1 MKGKI
6 NSNMKH
12 TISKFL
18 ALAMCLIM
26 LFSFIPAQT
35 ASADSG
41 DTVTIESQTN
51 SAFDYLEY
59 KSNGKWKDLNTPK
72 HWIESTGQVCY
83 CIEHTDGNPHGA
95 TYTAT
100 TPSSV
105 FGANTLAGLQ
115 TILMYGYPC
124 NTPEGFT
131 EDEARQATANAIRFW
146 LSENGEPG
154 SYSFTN
160 RKTHPDYI
168 RAKTGY
174 EHVLTWA
181 DELLQMARNKTPL
194 NHSIEFTPASLTL
207 TKSGDTYSG
216 KTTVKLTNIN
226 SGYTL
231 DTSGLPSGVT
241 VSGYTGR
248 KGEQLTITAPL
259 SAAGRTFTISATGK
273 DTRSLDNITAY
284 VPSNN
289 SLQKIFLCATTAQVV
304 ATASFGV
311 NTPALG
317 ALKIKKVGD
326 DSTPLAG
333 VKFGI
338 YHDANCSQRV
348 AEVTTGNDGTVTVS
362 DLDAGT
368 YYVKE
373 LSTVRPYVV
382 DGLTHSVI
390 VKVSETAT
398 LELENETAKGAI
410 RVKKTAYV
418 LAGTTATATE
428 YGQLHSPKYEVT
440 GLPGCTF
447 VVKNSSGTVVATL
460 ITDESGIAE
469 TPLLPF
475 GTYTVQETATVAG
488 YDLDEAIYTVTL
500 AYQDQ
505 NTPIVYQEVTATNKR
520 IPGSVKIKKTC
531 EFFDTTTMTFKV
543 GPLEGAVF
551 GLYTAETIK
560 MIPKN
565 TLVDLLTT
573 DANGVATSVTTLPFG
588 KYYLKELKVPD
599 ETIHLIEESF
609 PVTVSGANTQYF
621 TNPIA
626 NERFKGNIAIWKEDE
641 YNPGRMLEGAQ
652 YEIKDAEGLLYD
664 TMTTDH
670 DGYACSIDLPVG
682 TYYVKEVV
690 PPAGFILS
698 DEVIEVEIT
707 TDNKATIVFERT
719 NDQTHIVLKKTDL
732 TTGKPV
738 YEAYIE
744 IKNSKGEIIFDEE
757 TDLNGEIIL
766 YELPADTYTFKE
778 TVAAEGFT
786 LNPET
791 FTFTVDYYGNI
802 TGTTHITDEPI
813 CLQINKIN
821 LYTGQPFANVEFRLV
836 DSNGQT
842 VRTVPY
848 GSKPTTQ
855 PTASPTPTPENP
867 GEEAT
872 KPPVEEEVHKR
883 VTPEHS
889 VVPEEE
895 AAAEYTEVG
904 GFRVWAKDGEDTF
917 FTDENGFVEFRYL
930 PADTYTLEEVLPEG
944 YTGQEVISFTL
955 TDHDGVSDP
964 KVVTVENCPSG
975 LKIMKVDAKSGNPL
989 AGAGFCI
996 KVMGKDDFEIL
1007 KFRKEADGSFF
1018 CDPNGTTTD
1027 MITDGTGELTIY
1039 GLPLG
1044 TVWIEESITPDGYFP
1059 ISAQKVELTNEHT
1072 LSNPFVIRIDNH
1084 KFVKLGMDSDWWE
1097 FPALCGG
1104 VLFLLGGLAA
1114 AVIVV
1119 AKKRKRL
1126 REEA

>member
-1 MKGKI
+1 MKRTLLKL
-6 NSNMKH
+6 
-12 TISKFL
+12 L
-18 ALAMCLIM
+18 ALSLCLIT
-26 LFSFIPAQT
+26 LFSFMPAQT

-59 KSNGKWKDLNTPK
+59 YSNGKWKDLNTPK

-100 TPSSV
+100 PPSSV
-105 FGANTLAGLQ
+105 FSTSTLQGLQ

-124 NTPEGFT
+124 NTPDGFT

-160 RKTHPDYI
+160 RKTHPNAI

-181 DELLQMARNKTPL
+181 DELLQMARDHKTL
-194 NHSIEFTPASLTL
+194 SHSIEFTPSALTL
-207 TKSGDTYSG
+207 TKSGSNFTG

-231 DTSGLPSGVT
+231 DTSALPSGVT
-241 VSGYTGR
+241 VTGYTGT
-248 KGEQLTITAPL
+248 KSEQLTITAPA
-259 SAAGRTFTISATGK
+259 SAAGKTFTISATGK

-284 VPSNN
+284 VPSNS

-338 YHDANCSQRV
+338 YKDANCSQKV
-348 AEVTTGNDGTVTVS
+348 TEVTTGNDGTVTVS

-382 DGLTHSVI
+382 DGLVHSVI
-390 VKVSETAT
+390 VVVSETTT
-398 LELENETAKGAI
+398 LELENETAKSAI
-410 RVKKTAYV
+410 RVLKTAYV
-418 LAGTTATATE
+418 LTGTTASNTE
-428 YGQLHSPKYEVT
+428 YGQLHSPKYEVK
-440 GLPGCTF
+440 GLPGCVF
-447 VVKNSSGTVVATL
+447 EVKDSTGKVVATL
-460 ITDESGIAE
+460 TTDETGTAE

-475 GTYTVQETATVAG
+475 GTYTVQEIATVTG
-488 YDLDEAIYTVTL
+488 YDLDASIYTVTL
-500 AYQDQ
+500 AYKDQ
-505 NTPIVYQEVTATNKR
+505 NTPIVYAEVSATNKR
-520 IPGSVKIKKTC
+520 IPGSIKIKKTC
-531 EFFDTTTMTFKV
+531 EFFDTETMTFKV
-543 GPLEGAVF
+543 GPLAGAVF
-551 GLYTAETIK
+551 GVYTAETIK
-560 MIPKN
+560 VIPKN
-565 TLVDLLTT
+565 TLVDILTT
-573 DANGVATSVTTLPFG
+573 DENGVATSVTTLPFG
-588 KYYLKELKVPD
+588 KYYLKELKAPD

-609 PVTVSGANTQYF
+609 LVTVSGANTQYF
-621 TNPIA
+621 KNPIE
-626 NERFKGNIAIWKEDE
+626 NERFKGNIAIWKEDDS
-641 YNPGRMLEGAQ
+641 NPGRMLEGAQ
-652 YEIKDAEGLLYD
+652 YEIRDKDGLLYC
-664 TMTTDH
+664 TMTTDK

-719 NDQTHIVLKKTDL
+719 NEQTHIVLKKTDF

-738 YEAYIE
+738 YEAFYE
-744 IKNSKGEIIFDEE
+744 IKNSKGEVVFEGE

-766 YELPADTYTFKE
+766 YELPADTYTFTE

-786 LNPET
+786 LSPET
-791 FTFTVDYYGNI
+791 FTFTVDYHGNI
-802 TGTTHITDEPI
+802 TGTTDITDEPT
-813 CLQINKIN
+813 CLQLNKLN
-821 LYTGQPFANVEFRLV
+821 LYTGKPFTGVEFRLV
-836 DSNGQT
+836 DSDGQT
-842 VRTVPY
+842 VRTVLY
-848 GSKPTTQ
+848 
-855 PTASPTPTPENP
+855 TPEPEILVKANA
-867 GEEAT
+867 EAAT
-872 KPPVEEEVHKR
+872 API
-883 VTPEHS
+883 PEHS
-889 VVPEEE
+889 
-895 AAAEYTEVG
+895 
-904 GFRVWAKDGEDTF
+904 FRVWAKDGEDTF

-930 PADTYTLEEVLPEG
+930 PVGTYTLEEVYPTGYIGPEVV
-944 YTGQEVISFTL
+944 TFTL
-955 TDHDGVSDP
+955 TDKDGVSSP
-964 KVVTVENCPSG
+964 KIVNVENCPTG
-975 LKIMKVDAKSGNPL
+975 LKIIKVDAKSGNPL
-989 AGAGFCI
+989 AGAGFCL
-996 KVMGKDDFEIL
+996 KVKGESDFEIL
-1007 KFRKEADGSFF
+1007 KLRKEADGSFF
-1018 CDPNGTTTD
+1018 YDPKGTITD
-1027 MITDGTGELTIY
+1027 MITDGTGELVIY

-1044 TVWIEESITPDGYFP
+1044 EVWIEETVTPDGYFP
-1059 ISAQKVELTNEHT
+1059 ISAQKVELTRENTNSEPLT
-1072 LSNPFVIRIDNH
+1072 FRIENH

-1097 FPALCGG
+1097 FPALCSG
-1104 VLFLLGGLAA
+1104 VLLLLGGLVAA
-1114 AVIVV
+1114 AIIV

>member
-1 MKGKI
+1 MKAIRKL
-6 NSNMKH
+6 
-12 TISKFL
+12 L
-18 ALAMCLIM
+18 ALALCLIT

-59 KSNGKWKDLNTPK
+59 YSNGKWKDLNTPK

-95 TYTAT
+95 TYTAAP
-100 TPSSV
+100 PSSV
-105 FGANTLAGLQ
+105 FSTNTLQGLQ

-124 NTPEGFT
+124 NTPDGFT

-160 RKTHPDYI
+160 RKTHPNAI
-168 RAKTGY
+168 RAKKGY

-181 DELLQMARNKTPL
+181 DELLQMARDKKTL
-194 NHSIEFTPASLTL
+194 SHSIEFTPSALTL
-207 TKSGDTYSG
+207 TKSGSNFTG

-241 VSGYTGR
+241 VTGYTGT
-248 KGEQLTITAPL
+248 KSEQLTITAPA
-259 SAAGRTFTISATGK
+259 SAAGKTFTISATGK

-284 VPSNN
+284 VPSNS

-338 YHDANCSQRV
+338 YKDANCSQKV
-348 AEVTTGNDGTVTVS
+348 TEVTTGNDGTATVS
-362 DLDAGT
+362 ELDAGT

-373 LSTVRPYVV
+373 LSTVKPYVV
-382 DGLTHSVI
+382 DGLVHSVI
-390 VKVSETAT
+390 VVVSETTT

-410 RVKKTAYV
+410 RVLKTAYV
-418 LAGTTATATE
+418 LTGTTASNTE
-428 YGQLHSPKYEVT
+428 YGQLHSPKYEVK
-440 GLPGCTF
+440 GLPGCVF
-447 VVKNSSGTVVATL
+447 VVKNADGTVVATL
-460 ITDESGIAE
+460 TTDETGVAE

-475 GTYTVQETATVAG
+475 GTYTVQETATVTG
-488 YDLDEAIYTVTL
+488 DDLDASIYTVTI
-500 AYQDQ
+500 AYKDQ
-505 NTPIVYQEVTATNKR
+505 NTPIVYAEVSANNKR

-531 EFFDTTTMTFKV
+531 EFFDTETMTFKV
-543 GPLEGAVF
+543 GPLAGAVF
-551 GLYTAETIK
+551 GLYTAENISV
-560 MIPKN
+560 IPKN

-573 DANGVATSVTTLPFG
+573 DENGVATSVTTLPFG

-621 TNPIA
+621 KNPIE
-626 NERFKGNIAIWKEDE
+626 NERFKGNIAIWKEDDS
-641 YNPGRMLEGAQ
+641 NPGRMLEGAQ
-652 YEIKDAEGLLYD
+652 YEIRDKDGLLYC
-664 TMTTDH
+664 TMTTDK

-707 TDNKATIVFERT
+707 TDDKATIVFERT
-719 NDQTHIVLKKTDL
+719 NEQTHIVLHKTDL

-738 YEAYIE
+738 YEAV
-744 IKNSKGEIIFDEE
+744 IKITNSEGKVIFEDT

-766 YELPADTYTFKE
+766 YELPADTYTFQE
-778 TVAAEGFT
+778 TVAADGFT

-802 TGTTHITDEPI
+802 TGTTEITDEPI
-813 CLQINKIN
+813 CLQINKVN

-836 DSNGQT
+836 DSEGQT
-842 VRTVPY
+842 VRTVLY
-848 GSKPTTQ
+848 
-855 PTASPTPTPENP
+855 TPEP
-867 GEEAT
+867 
-872 KPPVEEEVHKR
+872 
-883 VTPEHS
+883 
-889 VVPEEE
+889 EE
-895 AAAEYTEVG
+895 AAGEEVVKRGPASEEAPAEEAAEEPVAVTTR
-904 GFRVWAKDGEDTF
+904 FRVWAKDGEDTF

-930 PADTYTLEEVLPEG
+930 PAGTYTLEEVYPTG
-944 YTGQEVISFTL
+944 YIGPEVITFTL
-955 TDHDGVSDP
+955 TDKDGVSSP
-964 KVVTVENCPSG
+964 KVVTVENCPTG
-975 LKIMKVDAKSGNPL
+975 LKIIKVDAKSGNPL
-989 AGAGFCI
+989 AGAGFCLKI
-996 KVMGKDDFEIL
+996 KGETDFEIL
-1007 KFRKEADGSFF
+1007 KLRKEKDGSYFY
-1018 CDPNGTTTD
+1018 DPNGSVTD
-1027 MITDGTGELTIY
+1027 MITDGTGEIVIY

-1059 ISAQKVELTNEHT
+1059 ISAQKVELTRENTNSEPLT
-1072 LSNPFVIRIDNH
+1072 FRIENH

-1104 VLFLLGGLAA
+1104 VLLLLGGLVAA
-1114 AVIVV
+1114 AIIV

>member
-1 MKGKI
+1 MKR
-6 NSNMKH
+6 
-12 TISKFL
+12 TITRFL
-18 ALAMCLIM
+18 ALALCLST
-26 LFSFIPAQT
+26 LLSFAPAL
-35 ASADSG
+35 ASADTG
-41 DTVTIESQTN
+41 ETKATVEIESQTN

-59 KSNGKWKDLNTPK
+59 YSGGKWKDLNTPK
-72 HWIESTGQVCY
+72 HWIKSTGQVCY
-83 CIEHTDGNPHGA
+83 CIEHTDGNPHSD
-95 TYTAT
+95 TYSPAA
-100 TPSSV
+100 PSSV
-105 FGANTLAGLQ
+105 FGTNTLAGLQ

-124 NTPEGFT
+124 NTPDGFT

-160 RKTHPDYI
+160 RKTHPDAI
-168 RAKTGY
+168 RAKKGY

-181 DELLQMARNKTPL
+181 DELLQMARDKKKLSHN
-194 NHSIEFTPASLTL
+194 IEFTPASLTL
-207 TKSGDTYSG
+207 SKSGDNFTG

-231 DTSGLPSGVT
+231 DTSGLPTGVT
-241 VSGYTGR
+241 VTGYTGN
-248 KGEQLTITAPL
+248 KTEQLTITAPM
-259 SAAGRTFTISATGK
+259 SAAGKTFTISATGK

-284 VPSNN
+284 IPSND

-326 DSTPLAG
+326 DSKPLAG

-338 YHDANCSQRV
+338 YKDANCSQKV
-348 AEVTTGNDGTVTVS
+348 KEVTTGSDGTVTVNE
-362 DLDAGT
+362 LDAGT

-373 LSTVRPYVV
+373 LSTVKPYVV

-398 LELENETAKGAI
+398 LELENETAKGA
-410 RVKKTAYV
+410 VKITKTAYV
-418 LAGTTATATE
+418 LTGTTATATE
-428 YGQLHSPKYEVT
+428 YGQLHSPKYEVK
-440 GLPGCTF
+440 GLPGCEF
-447 VVKNSSGTVVATL
+447 EVKDSSGTVIAT
-460 ITDESGIAE
+460 IISDENGIAE
-469 TPLLPF
+469 TGLLPF
-475 GTYTVQETATVAG
+475 GTYTIQETKTVAG
-488 YDLDEAIYTVTL
+488 YDLDPSIYTVTL
-500 AYQDQ
+500 AYKDQ
-505 NTPIVYQEVTATNKR
+505 NTPIVYAEQSISNKR

-531 EFFDTTTMTFKV
+531 EFFDTETMTFKK

-609 PVTVSGANTQYF
+609 PVTVAGANSDYF
-621 TNPIA
+621 KKPIE
-626 NERFKGNIAIWKEDE
+626 NERFKGNIAIWKEDDS
-641 YNPGRMLEGAQ
+641 NPRRMLEGAQ
-652 YEIKDAEGLLYD
+652 YEIRDKNGLLYD
-664 TMTTDH
+664 TMTTDK

-682 TYYVKEVV
+682 KYYVQEIV
-690 PPAGFILS
+690 PPPGFVLS
-698 DEVIEVEIT
+698 DEIIEAEIT

-719 NDQTHIVLKKTDL
+719 NEQTHVVLKKTDL
-732 TTGKPV
+732 TTGKPI
-738 YEAYIE
+738 YEAV
-744 IKNSKGEIIFDEE
+744 IKITNSAGKVIFEDT

-766 YELPADTYTFKE
+766 YELPADTYTFQE
-778 TVAAEGFT
+778 TVAADGFT

-791 FTFTVDYYGNI
+791 FTFSVDFHGVI
-802 TGTTHITDEPI
+802 TGTTDITDEPI

-842 VRTVPY
+842 VRTIPY
-848 GSKPTTQ
+848 SEVSSH
-855 PTASPTPTPENP
+855 TASSEQP
-867 GEEAT
+867 GKEEADN
-872 KPPVEEEVHKR
+872 PPIEEAETPKR
-883 VTPEHS
+883 GHAAAEAPT
-889 VVPEEE
+889 EE
-895 AAAEYTEVG
+895 AAEDLIATTAN
-904 GFRVWAKDGEDTF
+904 FRVWAKDGGDTF

-930 PADTYTLEEVLPEG
+930 PAGTYTLEEIYPTGYIGPEVV
-944 YTGQEVISFTL
+944 TFTL
-955 TDHDGVSDP
+955 TDRDGISNP
-964 KVVTVENCPSG
+964 KIVTLENCPTG
-975 LKIMKVDAKSGNPL
+975 LKIIKVDAKSGNPL
-989 AGAGFCI
+989 AGAGFCL
-996 KVMGKDDFEIL
+996 KVKGESDFEIL
-1007 KFRKEADGSFF
+1007 KLRKEADGSFF
-1018 CDPNGTTTD
+1018 YDPNGSITD
-1027 MITDGTGELTIY
+1027 MITDGTGELVIY

-1044 TVWIEESITPDGYFP
+1044 EIWIEETVTPDGYFP
-1059 ISAQKVELTNEHT
+1059 ISAQKVELTRENTNSEPLT
-1072 LSNPFVIRIDNH
+1072 FRIENH

-1097 FPALCGG
+1097 FPALCSG
-1104 VLFLLGGLAA
+1104 VLLLLGGLVVAA
-1114 AVIVV
+1114 IIV

>member
-1 MKGKI
+1 MKAIRKL
-6 NSNMKH
+6 
-12 TISKFL
+12 L
-18 ALAMCLIM
+18 ALALCLIT

-59 KSNGKWKDLNTPK
+59 YSNGKWKDLNTPK

-95 TYTAT
+95 TYTAAP
-100 TPSSV
+100 PSSV
-105 FGANTLAGLQ
+105 FSTNTLQGLQ

-124 NTPEGFT
+124 NTPDGFT

-160 RKTHPDYI
+160 RKTHPNAI
-168 RAKTGY
+168 RAKKGY

-181 DELLQMARNKTPL
+181 DELLQMARDKKTL
-194 NHSIEFTPASLTL
+194 SHSIEFTPSALTL
-207 TKSGDTYSG
+207 TKSGSNFTG

-241 VSGYTGR
+241 VTGYTGT
-248 KGEQLTITAPL
+248 KSEQLTITAPA
-259 SAAGRTFTISATGK
+259 SAAGKTFTISATGK

-284 VPSNN
+284 VPSNS

-338 YHDANCSQRV
+338 YKDANCSQKV
-348 AEVTTGNDGTVTVS
+348 TEVTTGNDGTATVS
-362 DLDAGT
+362 ELDAGT

-373 LSTVRPYVV
+373 LSTVKPYVV
-382 DGLTHSVI
+382 DGLVHSVI
-390 VKVSETAT
+390 VVVSETTT

-410 RVKKTAYV
+410 RVLKTAYV
-418 LAGTTATATE
+418 LTGTTASNTE
-428 YGQLHSPKYEVT
+428 YGQLHSPKYEVK
-440 GLPGCTF
+440 GLPGCVF
-447 VVKNSSGTVVATL
+447 VVKNADGTVVATL
-460 ITDESGIAE
+460 TTDETGVAE

-475 GTYTVQETATVAG
+475 GTYTVQETATVTG
-488 YDLDEAIYTVTL
+488 YDLDASIYTVTI
-500 AYQDQ
+500 AYKDQ
-505 NTPIVYQEVTATNKR
+505 NTPIVYAEVSANNKR

-531 EFFDTTTMTFKV
+531 EFFDTETMTFKV
-543 GPLEGAVF
+543 GPLAGAVF
-551 GLYTAETIK
+551 GLYTAENISV
-560 MIPKN
+560 IPKN

-573 DANGVATSVTTLPFG
+573 DENGVATSVTTLPFG

-621 TNPIA
+621 KNPIE
-626 NERFKGNIAIWKEDE
+626 NERFKGNIAIWKEDDS
-641 YNPGRMLEGAQ
+641 NPGRMLEGAQ
-652 YEIKDAEGLLYD
+652 YEIRDKDGLLYC
-664 TMTTDH
+664 TMTTDK

-707 TDNKATIVFERT
+707 TDDKATIVFERT
-719 NDQTHIVLKKTDL
+719 NEQTHIVLHKTDL

-738 YEAYIE
+738 YEAV
-744 IKNSKGEIIFDEE
+744 IKITNSEGKVIFEDT

-766 YELPADTYTFKE
+766 YELPADTYTFQE
-778 TVAAEGFT
+778 TVAADGFT

-802 TGTTHITDEPI
+802 TGTTEITDEPI
-813 CLQINKIN
+813 CLQINKVN

-836 DSNGQT
+836 DSEGQT
-842 VRTVPY
+842 VRTVLY
-848 GSKPTTQ
+848 
-855 PTASPTPTPENP
+855 TPEP
-867 GEEAT
+867 
-872 KPPVEEEVHKR
+872 
-883 VTPEHS
+883 
-889 VVPEEE
+889 EE
-895 AAAEYTEVG
+895 AAGEEVVKRGPASEEAPAEEAAEEPVAVTTR
-904 GFRVWAKDGEDTF
+904 FRVWAKDGEDTF

-930 PADTYTLEEVLPEG
+930 PAGTYTLEEVYPTG
-944 YTGQEVISFTL
+944 YIGPEVITFTL
-955 TDHDGVSDP
+955 TDKDGVSSP
-964 KVVTVENCPSG
+964 KVVTVENCPTG
-975 LKIMKVDAKSGNPL
+975 LKIIKVDAKSGNPL
-989 AGAGFCI
+989 AGAGFCLKI
-996 KVMGKDDFEIL
+996 KGETDFEIL
-1007 KFRKEADGSFF
+1007 KLRKEKDGSYFY
-1018 CDPNGTTTD
+1018 DPNGSVTD
-1027 MITDGTGELTIY
+1027 MITDGTGEIVIY

-1059 ISAQKVELTNEHT
+1059 ISAQKVELTRENTNSEPLT
-1072 LSNPFVIRIDNH
+1072 FRIENH

-1104 VLFLLGGLAA
+1104 VLLLLGGLVAA
-1114 AVIVV
+1114 AIIV

>member
-1 MKGKI
+1 MKAIRKL
-6 NSNMKH
+6 
-12 TISKFL
+12 L
-18 ALAMCLIM
+18 ALALCLIT

-59 KSNGKWKDLNTPK
+59 YSNGKWKDLNTPK

-95 TYTAT
+95 TYTAAP
-100 TPSSV
+100 PSSV
-105 FGANTLAGLQ
+105 FSTNTLQGLQ

-124 NTPEGFT
+124 NTPDGFT

-160 RKTHPDYI
+160 RKTHPNAI
-168 RAKTGY
+168 RAKKGY

-181 DELLQMARNKTPL
+181 DELLQMARDKKTL
-194 NHSIEFTPASLTL
+194 SHSIEFTPSALTL
-207 TKSGDTYSG
+207 TKSGSNFTG

-241 VSGYTGR
+241 VTGYTGT
-248 KGEQLTITAPL
+248 KSEQLTITAPA
-259 SAAGRTFTISATGK
+259 SAAGKTFTISATGK

-284 VPSNN
+284 VPSNS

-338 YHDANCSQRV
+338 YKDANCSQKV
-348 AEVTTGNDGTVTVS
+348 TEVTTGNDGTATVS
-362 DLDAGT
+362 ELDAGT

-373 LSTVRPYVV
+373 LSTVKPYVV
-382 DGLTHSVI
+382 DGLVHSVI
-390 VKVSETAT
+390 VVVSETTT

-410 RVKKTAYV
+410 RVLKTAYV
-418 LAGTTATATE
+418 LTGTTASNTE
-428 YGQLHSPKYEVT
+428 YGQLHSPKYEVK
-440 GLPGCTF
+440 GLPGCVF
-447 VVKNSSGTVVATL
+447 VVKNADGTVVATL
-460 ITDESGIAE
+460 TTDETGVAE

-475 GTYTVQETATVAG
+475 GTYTVQETATVTG
-488 YDLDEAIYTVTL
+488 YDLDASIYTVTI
-500 AYQDQ
+500 AYKDQ
-505 NTPIVYQEVTATNKR
+505 NTPIVYAEVSANNKR

-531 EFFDTTTMTFKV
+531 EFFDTETMTFKV
-543 GPLEGAVF
+543 GPLAGAVF
-551 GLYTAETIK
+551 GLYTAENISV
-560 MIPKN
+560 IPKN

-573 DANGVATSVTTLPFG
+573 DENGVATSVTTLPFG

-621 TNPIA
+621 KNPIE
-626 NERFKGNIAIWKEDE
+626 NERFKGNIAIWKEDDS
-641 YNPGRMLEGAQ
+641 NPGRMLEGAQ
-652 YEIKDAEGLLYD
+652 YEIRDKDGLLYC
-664 TMTTDH
+664 TMTTDK

-707 TDNKATIVFERT
+707 TDDKATIVFERT
-719 NDQTHIVLKKTDL
+719 NEQTHIVLHKTDL

-738 YEAYIE
+738 YEAV
-744 IKNSKGEIIFDEE
+744 IKITNSEGKVIFEDT

-766 YELPADTYTFKE
+766 YELPADTYTFQE
-778 TVAAEGFT
+778 TVAADGFT

-802 TGTTHITDEPI
+802 TGTTEITDEPI
-813 CLQINKIN
+813 CLQINKVN

-836 DSNGQT
+836 DSEGQT
-842 VRTVPY
+842 VRTVLY
-848 GSKPTTQ
+848 
-855 PTASPTPTPENP
+855 TPEP
-867 GEEAT
+867 
-872 KPPVEEEVHKR
+872 
-883 VTPEHS
+883 
-889 VVPEEE
+889 EE
-895 AAAEYTEVG
+895 AAGEEVVKRGPASEEAPAEEAAEEPVAVTTR
-904 GFRVWAKDGEDTF
+904 FRVWAKDGEDTF

-930 PADTYTLEEVLPEG
+930 PAGTYTLEEVYPTG
-944 YTGQEVISFTL
+944 YIGPKVITFTL
-955 TDHDGVSDP
+955 TDKDGVSSP
-964 KVVTVENCPSG
+964 KVVTVENCPTG
-975 LKIMKVDAKSGNPL
+975 LKIIKVDAKSGNPL
-989 AGAGFCI
+989 AGAGFCLKI
-996 KVMGKDDFEIL
+996 KGETDFEIL
-1007 KFRKEADGSFF
+1007 KLRKEKDGSYFY
-1018 CDPNGTTTD
+1018 DPNGSVTD
-1027 MITDGTGELTIY
+1027 MITDGTGEIVIY

-1059 ISAQKVELTNEHT
+1059 ISAQKVELTRENTNSEPLT
-1072 LSNPFVIRIDNH
+1072 FRIENH

-1104 VLFLLGGLAA
+1104 VLLLLGGLVAA
-1114 AVIVV
+1114 AIIV

>member
-1 MKGKI
+1 MKATKKLI
-6 NSNMKH
+6 
-12 TISKFL
+12 
-18 ALAMCLIM
+18 ALLLCTLMLIA
-26 LFSFIPAQT
+26 FVPAA

-59 KSNGKWKDLNTPK
+59 YSNGKWKDLNTPK

-95 TYTAT
+95 TYTAAP
-100 TPSSV
+100 PSSV
-105 FGANTLAGLQ
+105 FSTNTLQGLQ

-124 NTPEGFT
+124 NTPDGFT

-160 RKTHPDYI
+160 RKTHPNAI
-168 RAKTGY
+168 RAKKGY

-181 DELLQMARNKTPL
+181 DELLQMARDKKTL
-194 NHSIEFTPASLTL
+194 SHSIEFTPSALTL
-207 TKSGDTYSG
+207 TKSGSNFTG

-241 VSGYTGR
+241 VTGYTGT
-248 KGEQLTITAPL
+248 KSEQLTITAPA
-259 SAAGRTFTISATGK
+259 SAAGKTFTISATGK

-284 VPSNN
+284 VPSNS

-338 YHDANCSQRV
+338 YKDANCSQKV
-348 AEVTTGNDGTVTVS
+348 TEVTTGNDGTATVS
-362 DLDAGT
+362 ELDAGT

-373 LSTVRPYVV
+373 LSTVKPYVV
-382 DGLTHSVI
+382 DGLVHSVI
-390 VKVSETAT
+390 VVVSETTT

-410 RVKKTAYV
+410 RVLKTAYV
-418 LAGTTATATE
+418 LTGTTASSTE
-428 YGQLHSPKYEVT
+428 YGQLHSPKYEVK
-440 GLPGCTF
+440 GLPGCVF
-447 VVKNSSGTVVATL
+447 EVKDSSGKVVATL
-460 ITDESGIAE
+460 TTDETGVAE

-475 GTYTVQETATVAG
+475 GTYTVQETATVTG
-488 YDLDEAIYTVTL
+488 YDLDASIYTVTI
-500 AYQDQ
+500 AYKDQ
-505 NTPIVYQEVTATNKR
+505 NTPIVYAEVSATNKR

-531 EFFDTTTMTFKV
+531 EFFDTETMTFKV
-543 GPLEGAVF
+543 GPLAGAVF
-551 GLYTAETIK
+551 GLYTAENISV
-560 MIPKN
+560 IPKN

-573 DANGVATSVTTLPFG
+573 DENGVATSVTTLPFG

-621 TNPIA
+621 KNPIE
-626 NERFKGNIAIWKEDE
+626 NERFKGNIAIWKEDDS
-641 YNPGRMLEGAQ
+641 NPGRMLEGAQ
-652 YEIKDAEGLLYD
+652 YEIRDKDGLLYC
-664 TMTTDH
+664 TMTTDK

-707 TDNKATIVFERT
+707 TDDKATIVFERT
-719 NDQTHIVLKKTDL
+719 NEQTHIVLHKTDL

-738 YEAYIE
+738 YEAV
-744 IKNSKGEIIFDEE
+744 IKITNSKGEVIFEDT

-766 YELPADTYTFKE
+766 YELPADTYTFQE
-778 TVAAEGFT
+778 TVAADGFT

-802 TGTTHITDEPI
+802 TGTTEITDEPI

-821 LYTGQPFANVEFRLV
+821 QYTGQPFANVEFRLV
-836 DSNGQT
+836 DSEGQT
-842 VRTVPY
+842 VRTVLY
-848 GSKPTTQ
+848 
-855 PTASPTPTPENP
+855 TPEP
-867 GEEAT
+867 
-872 KPPVEEEVHKR
+872 
-883 VTPEHS
+883 
-889 VVPEEE
+889 EE
-895 AAAEYTEVG
+895 AAVEEAMKRGPASEEAPAEEAAEEPVEVTTR
-904 GFRVWAKDGEDTF
+904 FRVWAKDGEDTF

-930 PADTYTLEEVLPEG
+930 PAGTYTLEEVYPTG
-944 YTGQEVISFTL
+944 YIGPEVITFTL
-955 TDHDGVSDP
+955 TDKDGVSSP
-964 KVVTVENCPSG
+964 KVVTVENCPTG
-975 LKIMKVDAKSGNPL
+975 LKIIKVDAKSGNPL
-989 AGAGFCI
+989 AGAGFCLKI
-996 KVMGKDDFEIL
+996 KGETDFEIL
-1007 KFRKEADGSFF
+1007 KLRKEKDGSYFY
-1018 CDPNGTTTD
+1018 DPNGSVTD
-1027 MITDGTGELTIY
+1027 MITDGTGEIVIY

-1059 ISAQKVELTNEHT
+1059 ISAQKVELTRENTNSEPLT
-1072 LSNPFVIRIDNH
+1072 FRIENH

-1097 FPALCGG
+1097 FPALCGS
-1104 VLFLLGGLAA
+1104 VLLLLGGLVAA
-1114 AVIVV
+1114 AIIV
-1119 AKKRKRL
+1119 AKKRRKL
-1126 REEA
+1126 REEV

>member
-1 MKGKI
+1 MKATKKLI
-6 NSNMKH
+6 
-12 TISKFL
+12 
-18 ALAMCLIM
+18 ALLLCTLMLIA
-26 LFSFIPAQT
+26 FVPAA

-59 KSNGKWKDLNTPK
+59 YSNGKWKDLNTPK

-95 TYTAT
+95 TYTAAP
-100 TPSSV
+100 PSSV
-105 FGANTLAGLQ
+105 FSTNTLQGLQ

-124 NTPEGFT
+124 NTPDGFT

-160 RKTHPDYI
+160 RKTHPNAI
-168 RAKTGY
+168 RAKKGY

-181 DELLQMARNKTPL
+181 DELLQMARDKKTL
-194 NHSIEFTPASLTL
+194 SHSIEFTPSALTL
-207 TKSGDTYSG
+207 TKSGSNFTG

-241 VSGYTGR
+241 VTGYTGT
-248 KGEQLTITAPL
+248 KSEQLTITAPA
-259 SAAGRTFTISATGK
+259 SAAGKTFTISATGK

-284 VPSNN
+284 VPSNS

-338 YHDANCSQRV
+338 YKDANCSQKV
-348 AEVTTGNDGTVTVS
+348 TEVTTGNDGTATVS
-362 DLDAGT
+362 ELDAGT

-373 LSTVRPYVV
+373 LSTVKPYVV
-382 DGLTHSVI
+382 DGLVHSVI
-390 VKVSETAT
+390 VVVSETTT

-410 RVKKTAYV
+410 RVLKTAYV
-418 LAGTTATATE
+418 LTGTTASNTE
-428 YGQLHSPKYEVT
+428 YGQLHSPKYEVK
-440 GLPGCTF
+440 GLPGCVF
-447 VVKNSSGTVVATL
+447 VVKNADGTVVATL
-460 ITDESGIAE
+460 TTDETGVAE

-475 GTYTVQETATVAG
+475 GTYTVQEAATVTG
-488 YDLDEAIYTVTL
+488 YDLDASIYTVTI
-500 AYQDQ
+500 AYKDQ
-505 NTPIVYQEVTATNKR
+505 NTPIVYAEVSANNKR

-531 EFFDTTTMTFKV
+531 EFFDTETMTFKV
-543 GPLEGAVF
+543 GPLAGAVF
-551 GLYTAETIK
+551 GLYTAENISV
-560 MIPKN
+560 IPKN

-573 DANGVATSVTTLPFG
+573 DENGVATSATTLPFG

-621 TNPIA
+621 KKPIE
-626 NERFKGNIAIWKEDE
+626 NERFKGNIAIWKEDDS
-641 YNPGRMLEGAQ
+641 NPGRMLEGAQ
-652 YEIKDAEGLLYD
+652 YEIRDKDGLLYC
-664 TMTTDH
+664 TMTTDK

-707 TDNKATIVFERT
+707 TDDKATIVFERT
-719 NDQTHIVLKKTDL
+719 NEQTHIVLHKTDL

-738 YEAYIE
+738 YEAV
-744 IKNSKGEIIFDEE
+744 IKITNSKGEVIFEDT

-766 YELPADTYTFKE
+766 YELPADTYTFQE
-778 TVAAEGFT
+778 TVAADGFT

-802 TGTTHITDEPI
+802 TGTTEITDEPI
-813 CLQINKIN
+813 CLQINKVN

-836 DSNGQT
+836 DSEGQT
-842 VRTVPY
+842 VRTVLYTPPQEEA
-848 GSKPTTQ
+848 GSGMNVK
-855 PTASPTPTPENP
+855 ASP
-867 GEEAT
+867 
-872 KPPVEEEVHKR
+872 
-883 VTPEHS
+883 
-889 VVPEEE
+889 
-895 AAAEYTEVG
+895 AAAEEQVAATTR
-904 GFRVWAKDGEDTF
+904 FRVWAKDGEDTF

-930 PADTYTLEEVLPEG
+930 PAGTYTLEEVYPTGYIGPEAI
-944 YTGQEVISFTL
+944 TFTL
-955 TDHDGVSDP
+955 TDKDGVSNP
-964 KVVTVENCPSG
+964 KVVTVENCPTG
-975 LKIMKVDAKSGNPL
+975 LKIIKVDAKSGNPL
-989 AGAGFCI
+989 AGAGFCLKI
-996 KVMGKDDFEIL
+996 KGETDFEIL
-1007 KFRKEADGSFF
+1007 KLRKEKDGSYFY
-1018 CDPNGTTTD
+1018 DPNGSVTD
-1027 MITDGTGELTIY
+1027 MITDGTGEIVIY

-1059 ISAQKVELTNEHT
+1059 ISAQKVELTRENTNSEPLT
-1072 LSNPFVIRIDNH
+1072 FRIENH

-1104 VLFLLGGLAA
+1104 VLLLLGGLVAA
-1114 AVIVV
+1114 AIIV
-1119 AKKRKRL
+1119 AKKRRKL
-1126 REEA
+1126 REEV